1 MLRSR
6 QAAWM
11 AMLGAVFGAYAAI
24 REVRSDGGSE
34 GVLGAIAGA
43 AAVST
48 CEFLQNMHQND
59 NWMNFIQRE

>member
-1 MLRSR
+1 
-6 QAAWM
+6 M

-24 REVRSDGGSE
+24 REVRSDGASE

>member
-1 MLRSR
+1 
-6 QAAWM
+6 
-11 AMLGAVFGAYAAI
+11 MLGAVFGAYAAI
-24 REVRSDGGSE
+24 REVRSDGASE